1 MQYPY
6 HSSLHIQFL
15 RYYHLLAYRLQTH
28 PHYLENL
35 DHHPPNVMKNTQ
47 NSHHTLEFSTDV
59 YQSPL
64 HHEAD
69 VFLGYFSI
77 E

>member
-1 MQYPY
+1 MRYPY
-6 HSSLHIQFL
+6 RTSLHIQFL
-15 RYYHLLAYRLQTH
+15 HYYHLLAYRLQTH

-47 NSHHTLEFSTDV
+47 NFHRTLEFSNGV

-64 HHEAD
+64 HHEVD
-69 VFLGYFSI
+69 VYLDYFSI